1 MAQSTAGIKVY
12 YGESTVTDGVP
23 VIPSSWTEIP
33 DITSTP
39 AMNAAPAKIDTT
51 TLAELRQKTYING
64 LMDLGGSFE
73 FKANMTP
80 ELVEAAN
87 AAAADAATG
96 KARAFS
102 IVFPA
107 PLSKRYWWTGE
118 VLPVAPGE
126 AAVDAAA
133 TTTLYISQA
142 TALIEVDEDEVS

>member
-12 YGESTVTDGVP
+12 YGESTVTSGVP
-23 VIPSSWTEIP
+23 AIPTTWTEIP

-39 AMNAAPAKIDTT
+39 AMNASPAKIDTT
-51 TLAELRQKTYING
+51 TLAELKQKTYING
-64 LMDLGGSFE
+64 LMDLRGSFE

-80 ELVEAAN
+80 ALVVAVN
-87 AAAADAATG
+87 AAAVEPSG
-96 KARAFS
+96 SKARAFS

-107 PLSKRYWWTGE
+107 PLAKRYWWTGE

-133 TTTLYISQA
+133 ETTVYISQA
-142 TALIEVDEDEVS
+142 TALAEVDEDEVS